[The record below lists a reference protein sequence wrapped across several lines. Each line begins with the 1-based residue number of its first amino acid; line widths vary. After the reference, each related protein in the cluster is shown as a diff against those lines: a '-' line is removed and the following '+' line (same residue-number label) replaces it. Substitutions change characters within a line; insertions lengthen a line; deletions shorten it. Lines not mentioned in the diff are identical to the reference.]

1 MPHTTS
7 AWKRMKQAE
16 KRKLHNRA
24 IIKKV
29 KAQVRAFLAAVKSS
43 DLTKAADEM
52 KTATKLLDRAG
63 TKGYIH
69 ANKASRLKSRMAHR
83 LAKAKA
89 APPKEAGA
97 K

>member
-24 IIKKV
+24 VIKKV
-29 KAQVRAFLAAVKSS
+29 KAQVRVFLSAVKAN
-43 DLTKAADEM
+43 DLTKAAEEM
-52 KTATKLLDRAG
+52 KTAGKLLDRAG

-83 LAKAKA
+83 LDKAKK
-89 APPKEAGA
+89 APA
-97 K
+97 KTA

>member
-29 KAQVRAFLAAVKSS
+29 KAQVRAFLSAAKTG

-52 KTATKLLDRAG
+52 KKAGQLLDRAG
-63 TKGYIH
+63 CKGYIH

-83 LAKAKA
+83 LEKAKNT
-89 APPKEAGA
+89 PA
-97 K
+97 KTA

>member
-24 IIKKV
+24 VIKKV
-29 KAQVRAFLAAVKSS
+29 KAQVRAFLSAVKST
-43 DLTKAADEM
+43 DMTKAADEM
-52 KTATKLLDRAG
+52 KKAGQLLDRAG
-63 TKGYIH
+63 CKGYIH

-83 LAKAKA
+83 LEKAKTTPAKDA
-89 APPKEAGA
+89 AA